1 MKATLLVRRAKGA
14 AVFDLQAESAALARG
29 EGARFSAL
37 DGARVLVTG
46 ATGLVGS
53 HIARFLLER
62 NRELGAGTRL
72 VALVRDEDRA
82 RRVLDGYGEADGL
95 SFAVGDVSTFAD
107 KDLACDYIVHCAAPT
122 ASAFFSAR
130 PIETILTI
138 VDGAYCM
145 LELARAQDA
154 GLVCLSSMEVY
165 GDGNAEAGLAHK
177 LGERDLGYLDPL
189 ALRSCYPQSK
199 RMAEQMAAA
208 YAAEHGVRAKSVRL
222 AQCFGPGVPKDD
234 GRVFSQ
240 FARAAL
246 AGDDIVLKT
255 SGASTR
261 MYCDVSDAVTG
272 VLTVLLRGV
281 DGMAYNVANE
291 ATYCSVK
298 EMAGLVAAQLGDGR
312 TQVRVEVDPDA
323 PYPPEHHLP
332 LDTSAVRALGWR
344 PVHGLSDM
352 YARLAAWLQG

>member
-1 MKATLLVRRAKGA
+1 MRRAKGA
-14 AVFDLQAESAALARG
+14 AVFDLQAESAALARR
-29 EGARFSAL
+29 EGARFSPL
-37 DGARVLVTG
+37 DGARVLLTG

-62 NRELGAGTRL
+62 NRELDAGTRV
-72 VALVRDEDRA
+72 VALVRDAGKA

-95 SFAVGDVSTFAD
+95 SFAQGDVSTFTD
-107 KDLACDYIVHCAAPT
+107 TSLACDYIVHCAAPT
-122 ASAFFSAR
+122 ASAFFAAH
-130 PIETILTI
+130 PVETILAI

-154 GLVCLSSMEVY
+154 GIVCLSSMEVY
-165 GDGNAEAGLAHK
+165 GDGNAEAGLARR
-177 LGERDLGYLDPL
+177 LSERDLGYLDPL
-189 ALRSCYPQSK
+189 ALRGCYPQSK

-208 YAAEHGVRAKSVRL
+208 YAAEYGVRARSVRL
-222 AQCFGPGVPKDD
+222 SQCFGPGVPGDD

-240 FARAAL
+240 FAHAAL

-272 VLTVLLRGV
+272 VLTVLLHGG
-281 DGMAYNVANE
+281 DGAAYNVANE
-291 ATYCSVK
+291 ATYCSVR
-298 EMAGLVAAQLGDGR
+298 EMADLVAARLGGGR
-312 TQVRVEVDPDA
+312 TRVRVEVDPDA

-332 LDTSAVRALGWR
+332 LDTSAVQALGWQ
-344 PVHGLSDM
+344 PAYGLADM
-352 YARLAAWLQG
+352 YTRLAAWLQE

>member
-1 MKATLLVRRAKGA
+1 M
-14 AVFDLQAESAALARG
+14 FDLQEESARLARE
-29 EGARFSAL
+29 EGARFAAL

-62 NRELGAGTRL
+62 NRELHAGTQV
-72 VALVRDEDRA
+72 VALVRDADKA
-82 RRVLDGYGEADGL
+82 QRVLAGYDEKDGL
-95 SFAVGDVSTFAD
+95 SFATGDVATFTD
-107 KDLACDYIVHCAAPT
+107 MGLTCDYIVHCAAPT
-122 ASAFFSAR
+122 ASAFFAAR
-130 PIETILTI
+130 PVETILTI

-145 LELARAQDA
+145 LELARAQGA
-154 GLVCLSSMEVY
+154 GIVCLSSMEVY
-165 GDGNAEAGLAHK
+165 GDGNAEPGLARK
-177 LGERDLGYLDPL
+177 LAERDVGYLDPL
-189 ALRSCYPQSK
+189 AARSCYPESK

-208 YAAEHGVRAKSVRL
+208 YAAQHGVRATSARL
-222 AQCFGPGVPKDD
+222 AQSFGPGVPKDD
-234 GRVFSQ
+234 ARVFAQ

-272 VLTVLLRGV
+272 VLTVLLHGEP
-281 DGMAYNVANE
+281 GAAYNVANE

-298 EMAGLVAAQLGDGR
+298 EMAELVAARFGAGR
-312 TQVRVEVDPDA
+312 TRVRVELDPDA

-332 LDTSAVRALGWR
+332 LDAAALQALGWQPR
-344 PVHGLSDM
+344 HDLADM
-352 YARLAAWLQG
+352 YARLAAWLQE

>member
-1 MKATLLVRRAKGA
+1 M
-14 AVFDLQAESAALARG
+14 FDLQAESARLARE
-29 EGARFSAL
+29 EGARFAEF

-62 NRELGAGTRL
+62 NRELGAGTQV
-72 VALVRDEDRA
+72 VALVRDADKA
-82 RRVLDGYGEADGL
+82 RRVLAGYDAADGL
-95 SFAVGDVSTFAD
+95 SFAQGDVSIFTD
-107 KDLACDYIVHCAAPT
+107 MSLPCDYIVHCAAPT
-122 ASAFFSAR
+122 ASAFFAAR
-130 PIETILTI
+130 PVETILTV

-154 GLVCLSSMEVY
+154 GIVCLSSMEVY
-165 GDGNAEAGLAHK
+165 GDGNAEPGLEHK
-177 LGERDLGYLDPL
+177 LAEHDLGYLDPL
-189 ALRSCYPQSK
+189 AARSCYPESK
-199 RMAEQMAAA
+199 RMAEQMVAA
-208 YAAEHGVRAKSVRL
+208 YAVEHGIRAKSARL
-222 AQCFGPGVPKDD
+222 AQSFGPGVPKDD
-234 GRVFSQ
+234 ARVFAQ

-246 AGDDIVLKT
+246 AGEDIVLKT

-272 VLTVLLRGV
+272 ILTVLLRGT

-298 EMAGLVAAQLGDGR
+298 EMAELVAARLTGGR
-312 TQVRVEVDPDA
+312 TRVRIELDPDA

-332 LDTSAVRALGWR
+332 LDISALRALGWQPR
-344 PVHGLSDM
+344 HDLADM
-352 YARLAAWLQG
+352 YARLAAWLQE